1 MLENIV
7 GKKNL
12 FIIVVIIII
21 KFLGNIKKWKIYVK
35 KFVKFY
41 WENILINGELYN
53 FLVLEDL
60 IL

>member
-7 GKKNL
+7 GKKIL